1 MIEVLNRNLKK
12 IDILRKYTFS
22 QYVKEFRD
30 IGTFKIN
37 AQLIDE
43 NLYLLNK
50 EEQFYFLFDGNV
62 FGVMESAV
70 KTGDEEFGKV
80 IEIQGRLAP
89 VLFTKRIHY
98 NA

>member
-1 MIEVLNRNLKK
+1 MIEVLDRNLKK

-62 FGVMESAV
+62 FSLHRIRWFI
-70 KTGDEEFGKV
+70 KTK
-80 IEIQGRLAP
+80 
-89 VLFTKRIHY
+89 
-98 NA
+98 

>member
-1 MIEVLNRNLKK
+1 MIEVLDRNLKK

-50 EEQFYFLFDGNV
+50 E
-62 FGVMESAV
+62 
-70 KTGDEEFGKV
+70 
-80 IEIQGRLAP
+80 
-89 VLFTKRIHY
+89 
-98 NA
+98 